1 MDIIYNYELLS
12 DFSNIVQSKYL
23 SNFYGEYYSDDMYL
37 LY

>member
-1 MDIIYNYELLS
+1 MNYELLN
-12 DFSNIVQSKYL
+12 DFSSIVQSKYL